1 MEIGMQIKYIIAN
14 VPHNL
19 WERDIIE
26 HMGTVLTTDD
36 YALFDNIIE
45 GGNGGLQPC
54 LWHTPSI

>member
-1 MEIGMQIKYIIAN
+1 MQIKYIIAN

-54 LWHTPSI
+54 L